1 MTEEFAVIGKRV
13 HRVDGRVKVT
23 GEAKYAADLSLPGML
38 WGKMLRSPHAHA
50 RILNID
56 VSRALKLPGVR
67 AVVTGKD
74 ARGENFGFLPTTRDK
89 KALETE
95 KVRYVGDEI
104 AAVAAIDKDI
114 AEEALELIKVD
125 YEPLPAVFDPE
136 EAMKDDAPQ
145 LHTHVKNNISA
156 QTHLTW
162 GNLEAGFARSDL
174 IREDKFTTQAVVH
187 GFIEPHAALASWEST
202 GRAQI
207 WASKQSPYIAYRH
220 LARGLGIP
228 LSKLRLVQPCV
239 GGGFGGKHE
248 PMGCDFAALLLSQ
261 KTGHPVKI
269 VYSQEEMFLSGRRRH
284 PFIFW
289 VKMGMRK
296 DGAIQALEV
305 KAIADG
311 GAYTSVGP
319 LSILLPGANLGV
331 PLRVPAAKYDGYRV
345 FTNKLLSGPLYGHCM
360 PQTRFAVESVL
371 DDLGV
376 ELGYNPVEIRMINSL
391 EANEKTADNK
401 QITTWGFKET
411 VQAVAD
417 SLDFKNK
424 FGKGRQGRI
433 LRGVGIGSNPGF
445 VSGRLGGHEGSA
457 AIVKLFEDGGV
468 TLIHGATDVGQGA
481 ETVLAQITAEGLG
494 IDLNE
499 VNVSRVDTEMTPMDP
514 GTFGSRTTYTSG
526 QAVIVAVDDAKR
538 QLAAAAAEKL
548 ECSPD
553 DLQFKGHRIFV
564 KGSPEKGISLLEA
577 VRTRF
582 YKNGSPVIGRGTAAP
597 KSDKMDFA
605 TGAGRQ
611 YPAFSSGSQGVEVEV
626 DSVTGE
632 VRLTKAVISHDA
644 GRALNPL
651 ALEGMQHGGAASAA
665 SQVLMEDMALDRGI
679 PLATSLMD
687 CALPTAVDA
696 ASVMECHHVETDDP
710 SGPYGGK
717 DAGEGA
723 QIAGLPAV
731 AAALYDAIGIRF
743 KELPVTRE
751 KVLAAL
757 AEKARREGGAS

>member
-1 MTEEFAVIGKRV
+1 MNTEFAVIGKPI

-23 GEAKYAADLSLPGML
+23 GEAKYTADLSLPGML
-38 WGKMLRSPHAHA
+38 WGKVLRSPLAHA

-56 VSRALKLPGVR
+56 ASRALRLPGVR
-67 AVVTGKD
+67 AVVTGRD
-74 ARGENFGFLPTTRDK
+74 ARGENFGFLPHTRDK

-114 AEEALELIKVD
+114 AEEALDLIQVD
-125 YEPLPAVFDPE
+125 YEPLEAVFDPV
-136 EAMKDDAPQ
+136 EAMKDGAPAI
-145 LHTHVKNNISA
+145 HDHVKNNISA
-156 QTHLTW
+156 ETHLNW
-162 GNLEAGFARSDL
+162 GDLEQGFARSDL
-174 IREDKFTTQAVVH
+174 IREGKFTTQAVVH
-187 GFIEPHAALASWEST
+187 GFIEPHAALAYWEST

-228 LSKLRLVQPCV
+228 LSKLRLVQPYV

-261 KTGHPVKI
+261 KTGRPVKI
-269 VYSQEEMFLSGRRRH
+269 VYSQEEVFLSGRRRH

-289 VKMGMRK
+289 VKVGMRK
-296 DGAIQALEV
+296 DGNIQAVSL

-331 PLRVPAAKYDGYRV
+331 PLRIPAAKYDGFRIY
-345 FTNKLLSGPLYGHCM
+345 TNKLLSGPLYGHCM
-360 PQTRFAVESVL
+360 PQTRYAVESVL
-371 DDLGV
+371 DEMAE
-376 ELGYNPVEIRMINSL
+376 ELGFDPVDLRLINSL
-391 EANEKTADNK
+391 EAGEKTADGK

-424 FGKGRQGRI
+424 FGKGRKGRI
-433 LRGVGIGSNPGF
+433 LHGVGIGSNPGF

-457 AIVKLFEDGGV
+457 AMVKLFEDGGV

-481 ETVLAQITAEGLG
+481 ETVLCQIVAESLG
-494 IDLNE
+494 IDITE
-499 VNVSRVDTEMTPMDP
+499 VNSSRVDTELTPMDP

-526 QAVIVAVDDAKR
+526 HAAIVATEDAKE

-548 ECSPD
+548 ECNPQ
-553 DLQFKGHRIFV
+553 DLQFKDHRIFV

-577 VRTRF
+577 VRTCF
-582 YKNGSPVIGRGTAAP
+582 YTKGAPVIGRGTAAP
-597 KSDKMDFA
+597 KSGKMDYS
-605 TGAGRQ
+605 TGTGKQ
-611 YPAFSSGSQGVEVEV
+611 FPAFSSGSQGVEVEV
-626 DSVTGE
+626 DAETGE
-632 VRLTKAVISHDA
+632 VRLTRMVISHDC

-665 SQVLMEDMALDRGI
+665 GQVLLEEMSLDQGV
-679 PLATSLMD
+679 PLATSFMD
-687 CALPTAVDA
+687 YALPTVMDA
-696 ASVMECHHVETDDP
+696 APVMECFHVETEDP
-710 SGPYGGK
+710 SGPFGAK

-731 AAALYDAIGIRF
+731 AAALYDAIGVRF
-743 KELPVTRE
+743 RDLPITRE

-757 AEKARREGGAS
+757 SEKARQEEGRS

>member
-1 MTEEFAVIGKRV
+1 MKEEFAVIGKYV
-13 HRVDGRVKVT
+13 PRVDGRVKVT

-38 WGKMLRSPHAHA
+38 WGKVLRSPHAHA
-50 RILNID
+50 RILDID
-56 VSRALKLPGVR
+56 YSRALRLPGVR

-74 ARGENFGFLPTTRDK
+74 AKGENFGFLPTTRDK
-89 KALETE
+89 KPLETE

-114 AEEALELIKVD
+114 AEEALGLIKVD
-125 YEPLPAVFDPE
+125 YEVLPAVFDSD
-136 EAMKDDAPQ
+136 EAMKDGAPQ
-145 LHTHVKNNISA
+145 LHDHVKNNISA
-156 QTHLTW
+156 ETHLRW
-162 GNLEAGFARSDL
+162 GDLEAGFAHSDL
-174 IREDKFTTQAVVH
+174 IQEDKFTTQAVVH

-220 LARGLGIP
+220 IARGLGIP

-248 PMGCDFAALLLSQ
+248 PMGCDFGALLLSQ

-269 VYSQEEMFLSGRRRH
+269 VYSQEEVFLSGRRRH

-289 VKMGMRK
+289 VKLGMRK

-319 LSILLPGANLGV
+319 LSILLPGANLGI

-345 FTNKLLSGPLYGHCM
+345 YTNKLLSGPLYGHCM

-371 DDLGV
+371 DDMAV
-376 ELGYNPVEIRMINSL
+376 ELGFDPVDIRMINSL
-391 EANEKTADNK
+391 NENELTADHK

-417 SLDFKNK
+417 CLDFKNK
-424 FGKGRQGRI
+424 FGQGRQGRI

-457 AIVKLFEDGGV
+457 AVIKLFEDGGI

-481 ETVLAQITAEGLG
+481 ETVLAQIAAEGLG

-499 VNVSRVDTEMTPMDP
+499 VNVTRVDTEITPMDP

-526 QAVIVAVDDAKR
+526 QAVIAAVEDAKR
-538 QLAAAAAEKL
+538 PLTEAAAAKL
-548 ECSPD
+548 ECNPE
-553 DLQFKGHRIFV
+553 DLQFKNHRIFV
-564 KGSPEKGISLLEA
+564 KGSPEKGMSFLEA
-577 VRTRF
+577 VRTCF
-582 YKNGSPVIGRGTAAP
+582 YTQGSPVIGRGTAAP
-597 KSDKMDFA
+597 KSDKMDFT
-605 TGAGRQ
+605 TGEGEQ
-611 YPAFSSGSQGVEVEV
+611 FPAYSSGSQGVELEV

-632 VRLTKAVISHDA
+632 VRLLKMVISHDA

-665 SQVLMEDMALDRGI
+665 SQVLLEDMSLDKGI

-687 CALPTAVDA
+687 CALPTTMDTAP
-696 ASVMECHHVETDDP
+696 VMKCGNVETDDP
-710 SGPYGGK
+710 SGPFGAK

-743 KELPVTRE
+743 KDLPVTRDRI
-751 KVLAAL
+751 LAAL
-757 AEKARREGGAS
+757 AEKARREEKKA